1 MNPVNL
7 ENQVRTL
14 AHRLEKTKQKKNESL
29 SNNCQLKAKIDVH
42 RNDKVMFDQ
51 IYENLKI
58 SLTETTV
65 ELWEAIL
72 KNEKA
77 VELRERL
84 NRKLEIKMQ
93 DINSEKNEH

>member
-1 MNPVNL
+1 
-7 ENQVRTL
+7 
-14 AHRLEKTKQKKNESL
+14 
-29 SNNCQLKAKIDVH
+29 
-42 RNDKVMFDQ
+42 MFDQ

-77 VELRERL
+77 AELRERL
-84 NRKLEIKMQ
+84 NRKLEIKLQ
-93 DINSEKNEH
+93 DINREKNEHQNDYLQAHGVL